1 MNTNQKKTGKLRAKK
16 TAEVIK
22 TNQENLSDLLDKNLN
37 PKKLFF
43 NTKEAA
49 LLLSVTSRTLLDW
62 RNEGL
67 IGFIQIKHVI
77 RYSWE
82 HIQEFRKRN
91 ELTLQKK

>member
-1 MNTNQKKTGKLRAKK
+1 MNTNSQKTGKLRKK
-16 TAEVIK
+16 KPAEVIK
-22 TNQENLSDLLDKNLN
+22 LNHEILSDLLDKNLN

-43 NTKEAA
+43 NTKEAS

-82 HIQEFRKRN
+82 HIQEFRTRN
-91 ELTLQKK
+91 ELNLFKK

>member
-1 MNTNQKKTGKLRAKK
+1 MNANPKKTRKLREKIP
-16 TAEVIK
+16 TEVIK
-22 TNQENLSDLLDKNLN
+22 LNPENLSDLLDKNLN

-82 HIQEFRKRN
+82 HIQEFKRRN
-91 ELTLQKK
+91 ELSVLKK